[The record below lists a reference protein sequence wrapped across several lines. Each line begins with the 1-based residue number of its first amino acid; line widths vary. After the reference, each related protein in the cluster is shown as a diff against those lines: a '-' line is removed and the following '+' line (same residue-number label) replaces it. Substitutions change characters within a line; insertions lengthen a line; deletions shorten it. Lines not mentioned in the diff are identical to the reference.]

1 VYIYTIY
8 IYTYMPLKIYCRIR
22 EGSYDNVV
30 QRENICDIAIKYGK
44 KNNTFTINKLWKP
57 ETTNEDIFEE
67 LYSNTNGYHV
77 NYWVA
82 FGYTGSGKT
91 YTTNSLIRNLYSTL
105 QVDKK
110 CRLQI
115 SAIQI
120 YNDSIYDLFN
130 KNTQLSFY
138 KTNNLVIKNITK
150 LSNQNIDELLDM
162 MSRNRNTAQTEMNNT
177 SSRSHAII
185 TIYYNKLK
193 YIIVDMAGQETVSTD
208 NKNAILRKQAN
219 HINLNMLAL
228 KECIR
233 STNDKKQYI
242 PYRRT
247 LLTLALKPIFEDNCN
262 VSFICNVNLKQKLYY
277 QIDSMRYASS
287 LYRKMTISEDHFIQ
301 MFTMYTKYIQDEGWY
316 SCQERMLW
324 NEFKNGKS
332 TNVKS
337 IEGLISKKTKCT
349 EELNKQIQIYK
360 NKIS

>member
-1 VYIYTIY
+1 
-8 IYTYMPLKIYCRIR
+8 MPLKVYCRIR

-30 QRENICDIAIKYGK
+30 QRDNICDIAIKYGK

-91 YTTNSLIRNLYSTL
+91 YTTNSLIHNLYSTL
-105 QVDKK
+105 NVDKK
-110 CRLQI
+110 CKLYI

-120 YNDSIYDLFN
+120 YNDSIFDLLNEN
-130 KNTQLSFY
+130 KQLSFY
-138 KTNNLVIKNITK
+138 KTDNLIIKQITK
-150 LSNQNIDELLDM
+150 IGNQNIDELLDM
-162 MSRNRNTAQTEMNNT
+162 IVLNRNTAQTEMNNT

-185 TIYYNKLK
+185 TLYYNKIK
-193 YIIVDMAGQETVSTD
+193 YIIVDMAGQETVTTD
-208 NKNAILRKQAN
+208 NKNTMLRKQAN

-233 STNDKKQYI
+233 STNDKKTYI

-247 LLTLALKPIFEDNCN
+247 LLTLALKPIFEDKCN
-262 VSFICNVNLKQKLYY
+262 VSFICNVNLKQRLYY

-287 LYRKMTISEDHFIQ
+287 LYRKSTVSEDHFLQ
-301 MFTMYTKYIQDEGWY
+301 MVNMYTKYIQDEGWY
-316 SCQERMLW
+316 ACKERLLW
-324 NEFKNGKS
+324 DDLKSGKS
-332 TNVKS
+332 KNVKS
-337 IEGLISKKTKCT
+337 MEGLIRKKKKCMDDMA
-349 EELNKQIQIYK
+349 NQIQLYK
-360 NKIS
+360 NKIT